1 MRTGLAPEFS
11 RANLESAS
19 DLQGLCARL
28 ARILTARVR
37 AATDL
42 HMEIEWIVA
51 DLRNV
56 GHDVQWWDA
65 VIANWGGEKQDP
77 YLWVTLQGVDTL
89 DLSSNGPDDIAG
101 AEVTVSFRPRLPRQG
116 DFKCPL
122 CWSRMEERDILLS
135 VQGHGSFV
143 APGVRV
149 HFECPGVPDLDA
161 TVGSASAERRRP
173 VRVCTNCGA
182 GLLLPLPA

>member
-11 RANLESAS
+11 RANFESAS

-28 ARILTARVR
+28 ARVLTARVR

-65 VIANWGGEKQDP
+65 VIANWDGQKQDP

-89 DLSSNGPDDIAG
+89 DLSSNGPDNIAA

-122 CWSRMEERDILLS
+122 CWSGMEEREIWLS

-161 TVGSASAERRRP
+161 TVGTASAERRRP
-173 VRVCTNCGA
+173 VRVCSNCGA
-182 GLLLPLPA
+182 GLLLPLPR